1 VFESVLLVCI
11 ANICRSPIAEACLRR
26 SMAQK
31 GKQCRVASAGIY
43 ALVGHSAAPY
53 SIEVCAEHGLDISAH
68 QARQLTR
75 EMLAEYELI
84 LVMEEQH
91 IAMVLEIAPFARG
104 RVHCVGKWLKQDVS
118 DPYRKEREAFE
129 KTYDLIE
136 KSVEEWVE
144 KL

>member
-1 VFESVLLVCI
+1 MFESVLVVCI

-26 SMAQK
+26 SLEQR

-43 ALVGHSAAPY
+43 ALVGHEAAPY
-53 SIEVCAEHGLDISAH
+53 SIEVSAEHGLDISQH
-68 QARQLTR
+68 RARQLTGA
-75 EMLAEYELI
+75 MLAEHELI

-91 IAMVLEIAPFARG
+91 IAMVLAIAPFARG
-104 RVHCVGKWLKQDVS
+104 RVHCVGKWLKQDVA

-129 KTYDLIE
+129 KTYVLIE
-136 KSVEEWVE
+136 KSLEGWVE